1 MCADEG
7 ESQYDIF
14 DPKNAKQNMR
24 IGAAVF
30 YVGIVV
36 TIVSCSVAS
45 SGGGFIV
52 AYGAIGFGAMQF
64 VGGLLQTKKLKSI
77 ENSNAELD
85 LGRVGN
91 PERGVGKEV
100 PQGATLSRQSDG
112 ERRTEERD
120 RQQVTPVSEGC
131 RENGSSPRRLN
142 AFKIVVIVWL
152 GIVVAVILLQVNRL

>member
-14 DPKNAKQNMR
+14 DPRNAKNNMR

-45 SGGGFIV
+45 RGGGFIV
-52 AYGAIGFGAMQF
+52 AYGAIVFGAIQF
-64 VGGLLQTKKLKSI
+64 VGGLLQARRLQNI
-77 ENSNAELD
+77 EKSNAEL
-85 LGRVGN
+85 GPGPMGNRV
-91 PERGVGKEV
+91 RGAGEEV
-100 PQGATLSRQSDG
+100 PQGATLSRPSDG
-112 ERRTEERD
+112 ERGTEERY
-120 RQQVTPVSEGC
+120 RPQVTPVSEGC
-131 RENGSSPRRLN
+131 HENGSSPRRLS
-142 AFKIVVIVWL
+142 AWKIVVIFWL